1 MSSDKANIELALDL
15 ARELQQRAA
24 ELQTPAERRQ
34 QAELDR
40 MLQTPSDKATLVQLT
55 DQAFRAKS
63 SARIADQFTHI
74 LDVQGVPRFFS
85 PLDRAMLRGF
95 QTFGGWLPGVSV
107 PMVKSHMQQET
118 ANVILPAEPELL
130 DGHLR
135 QRREQGV
142 RMNVNF
148 LGEAILS
155 EAEAER
161 RMEQYLEGLQ
171 SPETEVFSVKI
182 STLYSQMSPL
192 AREHTI
198 ATRVRSAGAAVSQRG
213 ARVLHARRW
222 HARAEVH
229 LPRHGG
235 VPRPEPHLGGLHAHA
250 VAPRPGEGGRGHR
263 AAGLH
268 PGLRAL
274 AARHQ

>member
-1 MSSDKANIELALDL
+1 MNADLIAKAIDM
-15 ARELQQRAA
+15 ARKLQLRAT
-24 ELQTPAERRQ
+24 ELQTPAEKRQ

-63 SARIADQFTHI
+63 AARVADQFTHI

-107 PMVKSHMQQET
+107 PMVKEHMRQET
-118 ANVILPAEPELL
+118 ANVILPAEHELL
-130 DGHLR
+130 AEHLR
-135 QRREQGV
+135 QRTAQGV

-161 RMEQYLEGLQ
+161 RLTLYLEALQ
-171 SPETEVFSVKI
+171 QPETEVFSVKI
-182 STLYSQMSPL
+182 
-192 AREHTI
+192 
-198 ATRVRSAGAAVSQRG
+198 
-213 ARVLHARRW
+213 
-222 HARAEVH
+222 
-229 LPRHGG
+229 
-235 VPRPEPHLGGLHAHA
+235 
-250 VAPRPGEGGRGHR
+250 
-263 AAGLH
+263 
-268 PGLRAL
+268 
-274 AARHQ
+274 

>member
-1 MSSDKANIELALDL
+1 MSSDKATIERALIL
-15 ARELQQRAA
+15 ARELQERAA

-40 MLQTPSDKATLVQLT
+40 MLQTTSDKATLVQLT

-63 SARIADQFTHI
+63 AARVADQFTHI

-95 QTFGGWLPGVSV
+95 QTFGEWLPGVSV

-118 ANVILPAEPELL
+118 ANVIVPAEPELL
-130 DGHLR
+130 EEHLR
-135 QRREQGV
+135 LRREQGV

-161 RMEQYLEGLQ
+161 RMEQYLEALQ

-182 STLYSQMSPL
+182 STLYSQMSPF

-198 ATRVRSAGAAVSQRG
+198 ATVCDRLERLYRSA
-213 ARVLHARRW
+213 
-222 HARAEVH
+222 ARAIFV
-229 LPRHGG
+229 RKDGTS
-235 VPRPEPHLGGLHAHA
+235 VPKFIYLDMEEYRDLSL
-250 VAPRPGEGGRGHR
+250 
-263 AAGLH
+263 
-268 PGLRAL
+268 
-274 AARHQ
+274 

>member
-1 MSSDKANIELALDL
+1 MKSAFDPALIERAIVL
-15 ARELQQRAA
+15 ARALQERATA
-24 ELQTPAERRQ
+24 LQTPAERRQ

-40 MLQTPSDKATLVQLT
+40 MLQVPEDKATLVQLT
-55 DQAFRAKS
+55 DRAFRAHS
-63 SARIADQFTHI
+63 PARVADQFTHI

-130 DGHLR
+130 AEHLR
-135 QRREQGV
+135 LRREQGV

-161 RMEQYLEGLQ
+161 RMEQYLEALQ
-171 SPETEVFSVKI
+171 APETEVFSVKI

-198 ATRVRSAGAAVSQRG
+198 ATVCDR
-213 ARVLHARRW
+213 
-222 HARAEVH
+222 
-229 LPRHGG
+229 
-235 VPRPEPHLGGLHAHA
+235 
-250 VAPRPGEGGRGHR
+250 
-263 AAGLH
+263 
-268 PGLRAL
+268 
-274 AARHQ
+274 